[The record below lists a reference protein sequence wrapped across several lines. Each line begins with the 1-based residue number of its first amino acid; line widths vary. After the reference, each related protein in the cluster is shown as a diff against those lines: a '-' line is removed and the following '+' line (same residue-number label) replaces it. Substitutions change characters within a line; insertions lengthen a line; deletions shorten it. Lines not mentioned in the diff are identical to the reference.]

1 VLLPNWLLQLRRS
14 RRRLKLWRGV
24 QESGHPILP
33 LAAHQSR
40 TLTYP
45 VGVADLDQIAGKPF
59 DREAFA
65 EIPMLIVHGAA
76 DTNSSLPTTDEPSD
90 SYSNAHACSCQTC
103 V

>member
-1 VLLPNWLLQLRRS
+1 
-14 RRRLKLWRGV
+14 
-24 QESGHPILP
+24 
-33 LAAHQSR
+33 
-40 TLTYP
+40 

-90 SYSNAHACSCQTC
+90 RYSNAHARLVFEHDEKVSRQRASRRTLQLLIQLLCPALRS
-103 V
+103 